1 MLSVLGVNIAVLDV
15 EPQSGGVQVA
25 GLVPG
30 TLHGE
35 RILRGSTAPGLR
47 RLLARGILGHRL
59 IPFLI

>member
-35 RILRGSTAPGLR
+35 RILRGTT
-47 RLLARGILGHRL
+47 RLPYHGSQQDGYSVIG
-59 IPFLI
+59 